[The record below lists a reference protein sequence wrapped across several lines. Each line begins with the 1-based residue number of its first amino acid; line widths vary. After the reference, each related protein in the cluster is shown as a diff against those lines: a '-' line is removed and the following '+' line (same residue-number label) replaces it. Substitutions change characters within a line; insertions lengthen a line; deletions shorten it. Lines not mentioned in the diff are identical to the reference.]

1 MVSTC
6 CCIRRF
12 AGSSCGLTSGRKLR
26 ENFTICSQPTSPG
39 HEPRRS
45 AMTLLVTGATGHVGA
60 EIVKQAAKLGLPVIA
75 LHRGTLSPDAQAD
88 PLVTWLR
95 CDLTSA
101 GEVRQLAEMHRID
114 SCIHA
119 A

>member
-12 AGSSCGLTSGRKLR
+12 AGSNYGLTSGRKLQ
-26 ENFTICSQPTSPG
+26 ENFTICSPQISPG

-45 AMTLLVTGATGHVGA
+45 VMTLLVTGATGHVGA
-60 EIVKQAAKLGLPVIA
+60 EIVKQAAKLGLQVIA
-75 LHRGTLSPDAQAD
+75 LHRGPLSPDAQAAG
-88 PLVTWLR
+88 PLVTWLP

-101 GEVRQLAEMHRID
+101 GEVRRLAETYRID
-114 SCIHA
+114 ACIH
-119 A
+119 